1 MDHDFI
7 EKYQKALLMGSSQLM
22 GVICS
27 SMFAL
32 SVLNFPDPL
41 VDKLTVPF
49 SLAILAGQI
58 IGAIFAKWIIS
69 LRK

>member
-1 MDHDFI
+1 MDHEFI
-7 EKYQKALLMGSSQLM
+7 EKYQKILLMGSSQLM

-32 SVLNFPDPL
+32 SALNIPDPL
-41 VDKLTVPF
+41 VDQLTMPF
-49 SLAILAGQI
+49 ALAVLAGQI

>member
-1 MDHDFI
+1 
-7 EKYQKALLMGSSQLM
+7 MGSSQLM